1 MEQKAAAGS
10 QKEAVEDAEH
20 RVDRV
25 WIARLKDSSAAGLVH
40 PSSGKVATA
49 KRPAVVASAN
59 LSVSVGIEF
68 LLPFVQFDLQLKL
81 WHPIGSEESPITTLQ
96 HLPELCIVA
105 AQQYWQIPDVD
116 YDSGLGGCPAAH
128 SDSRPLP
135 TVRLTPD

>member
-25 WIARLKDSSAAGLVH
+25 GIAGLKNSSAAGLVH

-49 KRPAVVASAN
+49 ERPAVAASAYLN
-59 LSVSVGIEF
+59 VSVGIQF

-81 WHPIGSEESPITTLQ
+81 WHSIGNEESPITTLQ
-96 HLPELCIVA
+96 HFPELYIVA

-135 TVRLTPD
+135 TARLTPE

>member
-1 MEQKAAAGS
+1 MAQTAAAGS
-10 QKEAVEDAEH
+10 QKEAVENAEH

-25 WIARLKDSSAAGLVH
+25 GIAGVKNASAVGLVH
-40 PSSGKVATA
+40 PTSGKVATA
-49 KRPAVVASAN
+49 KRPAVAASAYLN
-59 LSVSVGIEF
+59 VSVGIEF

-81 WHPIGSEESPITTLQ
+81 WHPIGSEKSPITTVQ

-128 SDSRPLP
+128 SDSRPIP
-135 TVRLTPD
+135 TARLTPD